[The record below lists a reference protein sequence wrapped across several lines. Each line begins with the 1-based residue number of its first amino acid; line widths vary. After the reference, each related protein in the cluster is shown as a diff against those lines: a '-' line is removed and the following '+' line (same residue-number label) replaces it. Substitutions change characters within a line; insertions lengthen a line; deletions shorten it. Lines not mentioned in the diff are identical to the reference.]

1 MNREM
6 TKTILLVEDE
16 AIIALASEKILTRHG
31 FTVITAY
38 SGEDAVEIF
47 LQSPEIDLVLMDINL
62 RPGMDGTRAAEIILR
77 HREIPLIFLS
87 SHTERDVVEKTEG
100 ITSYG
105 YIVKNSGEVVLIAS
119 IKMAF
124 RLFEARMKEREKDAA
139 LRKSEERFALAM
151 EAARDGLWDWNVAGG
166 EVYYSPGYARMLG
179 YAPEE
184 IPADRGFW
192 LGLIHPDDRDAA
204 LTANN
209 DCVENVRDDFSIEFR
224 MRARNGEWRW
234 ILGRGKAVARDGNGR
249 ALRMVGTHVDITDL
263 KMTEMAL
270 REKRELLQL
279 FIEHAPA
286 ALAMFDRDMRY
297 LAVSPRWKSDY
308 GLGDADIIGRS
319 HYEIFP
325 ELPNRWKEV
334 HRRGMKGEAVR
345 GVEECFERM
354 DGTIQWLHWEM
365 LPWRDADGAVGGIV
379 IFSEDIT
386 DRVRIQEELRNERR
400 RLAERIKELN
410 CLYGISRLIEQP
422 GSTLEGI
429 LQGTADL
436 LPRAWQHPE
445 SARAR
450 ITLDG
455 SRYTS
460 QDFSEGRW
468 RQAAEITVDGAG
480 VGAVEVFYVQAGP
493 ECDEGP
499 FLKEERSLINAV
511 AVRMGSIIELKRAEK
526 ALEEMTREKQTTP
539 SA

>member
-1 MNREM
+1 MIREK

-16 AIIALASEKILTRHG
+16 AIIALSEEKILTRHG

-62 RPGMDGTRAAEIILR
+62 GSGMDGTRAAEIILQ

-119 IKMAF
+119 IRMAF
-124 RLFEARMKEREKDAA
+124 RLFEARTKEREKDAA
-139 LRKSEERFALAM
+139 LR
-151 EAARDGLWDWNVAGG
+151 
-166 EVYYSPGYARMLG
+166 
-179 YAPEE
+179 
-184 IPADRGFW
+184 
-192 LGLIHPDDRDAA
+192 
-204 LTANN
+204 
-209 DCVENVRDDFSIEFR
+209 
-224 MRARNGEWRW
+224 
-234 ILGRGKAVARDGNGR
+234 
-249 ALRMVGTHVDITDL
+249 
-263 KMTEMAL
+263 
-270 REKRELLQL
+270 EKQELLRL

-308 GLGDADIIGRS
+308 CLGDGDFSGRS

-325 ELPNRWKEV
+325 ELPSRWRDV
-334 HRRGMKGEAVR
+334 HRRGMEGEAVR
-345 GVEECFERM
+345 GVEDSFQRL
-354 DGTIQWLHWEM
+354 DGSVQWLHWEM

-386 DRVRIQEELRNERR
+386 DRVHIQEELRNERR

-445 SARAR
+445 IARAR

-511 AVRMGSIIELKRAEK
+511 AVRMGSLIELKRAEK
-526 ALEEMTREKQTTP
+526 ALEEMTRKKQTTP

>member
-77 HREIPLIFLS
+77 HRDTPLIFLS

-151 EAARDGLWDWNVAGG
+151 EAARDGLWDWDVAGG
-166 EVYYSPGYARMLG
+166 GVYYSPGYARMLG

-192 LGLIHPDDRDAA
+192 LGLIHPDDRGAA

-445 SARAR
+445 IARAR

>member
-1 MNREM
+1 MFREK

-16 AIIALASEKILTRHG
+16 AIIALAEEKILTRHG

-38 SGEDAVEIF
+38 SGEDAVKIF

-62 RPGMDGTRAAEIILR
+62 GSGMDGTRAAEIILR

-87 SHTERDVVEKTEG
+87 SHTEREVVEKTEG

-192 LGLIHPDDRDAA
+192 MGLIHPDDRDTA
-204 LTANN
+204 LKANN
-209 DCVENVRDDFSIEFR
+209 DCIENVRDDFSIEFR

-249 ALRMVGTHVDITDL
+249 ALRMVGTHVDITLL
-263 KMTEMAL
+263 KTTEMAL
-270 REKRELLQL
+270 RENRELLRL

-286 ALAMFDRDMRY
+286 ALAMFDRHMRY

-308 GLGDADIIGRS
+308 GLGDTDIIGRS
-319 HYEIFP
+319 HYKIFP

-334 HRRGMKGEAVR
+334 HRRGMEGEALR

-354 DGTIQWLHWEM
+354 DGSIQWLHWEM
-365 LPWRDADGAVGGIV
+365 LPWRDADDAVGGIV

-400 RLAERIKELN
+400 RIEERSKELN
-410 CLYGISRLIEQP
+410 CLYGISRLIEKR
-422 GSTLEGI
+422 GITLEGI
-429 LQGTADL
+429 LQGTVDL
-436 LPRAWQHPE
+436 LPRAWQYPE
-445 SARAR
+445 TARAR

-455 SRYTS
+455 HHYTS
-460 QDFSEGRW
+460 QSFSEGRW

-511 AVRMGSIIELKRAEK
+511 AARMGSLIELKRAEK

>member
-1 MNREM
+1 MNREE

-16 AIIALASEKILTRHG
+16 AIIAQAEEKILSRHG

-62 RPGMDGTRAAEIILR
+62 GSGMDGTRAAEIILR

-87 SHTERDVVEKTEG
+87 SHTEREVVEKTEG

-105 YIVKNSGEVVLIAS
+105 YIVKNSGEVVIIAS

-151 EAARDGLWDWNVAGG
+151 EAARDGLWDWDVAGG
-166 EVYYSPGYARMLG
+166 RVYYSPGYARMLG

-192 LGLIHPDDRDAA
+192 MGLIHPGDRGAA
-204 LTANN
+204 IQANN

-249 ALRMVGTHVDITDL
+249 ALRMVGTHVDITLL
-263 KMTEMAL
+263 KTTEMAL
-270 REKRELLQL
+270 REKQELLRL

-354 DGTIQWLHWEM
+354 DGAIQWLHWEM

-386 DRVRIQEELRNERR
+386 DRVRIQEELRNEKR

-410 CLYGISRLIEQP
+410 CLYGISRLIDESD
-422 GSTLEGI
+422 STLEGI
-429 LQGTADL
+429 LQGTVDL
-436 LPRAWQHPE
+436 LPQAWQYPE
-445 SARAR
+445 IARAR

-455 SRYTS
+455 RHYTS
-460 QDFSEGRW
+460 QGFSEGRW
-468 RQAAEITVDGAG
+468 RQAAEITVGGAG

-511 AVRMGSIIELKRAEK
+511 AARMGSLIELKRAEK
-526 ALEEMTREKQTTP
+526 AREEVTREKQTAP

>member
-1 MNREM
+1 MIREK

-16 AIIALASEKILTRHG
+16 AIIALAEEKILKRHG

-38 SGEDAVEIF
+38 SGEEAGEIF

-62 RPGMDGTRAAEIILR
+62 GSGMDGTRAAEFILR

-87 SHTERDVVEKTEG
+87 SHTEREVVEKTEG

-151 EAARDGLWDWNVAGG
+151 EAARDGLWDWDVAGG
-166 EVYYSPGYARMLG
+166 GVYYSPGYARMLA

-192 LGLIHPDDRDAA
+192 MGLIHPDDRDAA
-204 LTANN
+204 LKANN

-249 ALRMVGTHVDITDL
+249 AVRMVGTHVDITLL
-263 KMTEMAL
+263 KTIEMAL
-270 REKRELLQL
+270 RENRELLRL

-297 LAVSPRWKSDY
+297 LAVSLRWKSDY

-345 GVEECFERM
+345 GAEECFERM
-354 DGTIQWLHWEM
+354 DGSIQWLHWEM

-386 DRVRIQEELRNERR
+386 DRVRIQEELRNEKR

-410 CLYGISRLIEQP
+410 GLYGISRLIEEP
-422 GSTLEGI
+422 GGTLEEM

-436 LPRAWQHPE
+436 LPRAWQYPE
-445 SARAR
+445 IARAR

-455 SRYTS
+455 NRYTS
-460 QDFSEGRW
+460 QDFSEGKW

-480 VGAVEVFYVQAGP
+480 VGAVEVFYLQAGP

-511 AVRMGSIIELKRAEK
+511 AARMGSLIELKRAEK
-526 ALEEMTREKQTTP
+526 ALEEMTREKKTTP

>member
-319 HYEIFP
+319 HYVIFP

-354 DGTIQWLHWEM
+354 DGAIQWLHWEM

>member
-1 MNREM
+1 MNREE

-16 AIIALASEKILTRHG
+16 AIIAQAEEKILSRHG

-62 RPGMDGTRAAEIILR
+62 GSGMDGTRAAEIILR

-87 SHTERDVVEKTEG
+87 SHTEREVVEKTEG

-119 IKMAF
+119 IRMAF
-124 RLFEARMKEREKDAA
+124 RLFEARTKEREKDAA
-139 LRKSEERFALAM
+139 LR
-151 EAARDGLWDWNVAGG
+151 
-166 EVYYSPGYARMLG
+166 
-179 YAPEE
+179 
-184 IPADRGFW
+184 
-192 LGLIHPDDRDAA
+192 
-204 LTANN
+204 
-209 DCVENVRDDFSIEFR
+209 
-224 MRARNGEWRW
+224 
-234 ILGRGKAVARDGNGR
+234 
-249 ALRMVGTHVDITDL
+249 
-263 KMTEMAL
+263 
-270 REKRELLQL
+270 EKQELLRL

-354 DGTIQWLHWEM
+354 DGAIQWLHWEM

-386 DRVRIQEELRNERR
+386 DRVRIQEELRNEKR

-410 CLYGISRLIEQP
+410 CLYGISRLIDESD
-422 GSTLEGI
+422 STLEGI
-429 LQGTADL
+429 LQGTVDL
-436 LPRAWQHPE
+436 LPQAWQYPE
-445 SARAR
+445 IARAR

-455 SRYTS
+455 RHYTS
-460 QDFSEGRW
+460 QGFSEGRW
-468 RQAAEITVDGAG
+468 RQAAEITVGGAG

-511 AVRMGSIIELKRAEK
+511 AARMGSLIELKRAEK
-526 ALEEMTREKQTTP
+526 ARKEMTREKQTAP

>member
-1 MNREM
+1 MNREE

-16 AIIALASEKILTRHG
+16 AIIARAEEKILSRHG

-38 SGEDAVEIF
+38 SGEEAVEIYT
-47 LQSPEIDLVLMDINL
+47 QSPEIDLVLMDINL
-62 RPGMDGTRAAEIILR
+62 GAGMDGTRAAEIILR

-87 SHTERDVVEKTEG
+87 SHTEREVVEKTEG

-119 IKMAF
+119 IRMAF
-124 RLFEARMKEREKDAA
+124 RLFEARTKEREKDA
-139 LRKSEERFALAM
+139 
-151 EAARDGLWDWNVAGG
+151 
-166 EVYYSPGYARMLG
+166 
-179 YAPEE
+179 
-184 IPADRGFW
+184 
-192 LGLIHPDDRDAA
+192 
-204 LTANN
+204 
-209 DCVENVRDDFSIEFR
+209 
-224 MRARNGEWRW
+224 
-234 ILGRGKAVARDGNGR
+234 
-249 ALRMVGTHVDITDL
+249 
-263 KMTEMAL
+263 AL

-297 LAVSPRWKSDY
+297 LAVSLRWKSDY

-354 DGTIQWLHWEM
+354 DGSIQWLHWEM

-386 DRVRIQEELRNERR
+386 DRVRIEEELRNEKR
-400 RLAERIKELN
+400 RLAKRIMELN
-410 CLYGISRLIEQP
+410 CLYGISRLIEER
-422 GSTLEGI
+422 GITLERI

-445 SARAR
+445 IARAR

-455 SRYTS
+455 NRYTS
-460 QDFSEGRW
+460 
-468 RQAAEITVDGAG
+468 
-480 VGAVEVFYVQAGP
+480 
-493 ECDEGP
+493 
-499 FLKEERSLINAV
+499 
-511 AVRMGSIIELKRAEK
+511 
-526 ALEEMTREKQTTP
+526 
-539 SA
+539 